1 MNLEKLE
8 KATART
14 QYKQHT
20 HTHTLTNIYI
30 IWDFEL
36 SFPSTEPKD
45 QDLNNRDPENINK
58 HTHTLIQSTYQ

>member
-20 HTHTLTNIYI
+20 HA
-30 IWDFEL
+30 
-36 SFPSTEPKD
+36 
-45 QDLNNRDPENINK
+45 
-58 HTHTLIQSTYQ
+58 HTHTHKHIHNMGL